1 MGVHSFN
8 LWHPMLNCA
17 SRSKSLNMSRTLHVL
32 HPAQATRPV
41 RSPNLLLRDLGPAEW
56 EPEDVVEVG
65 GDVHVEAARQVPRLD
80 DPVVVQ
86 AQPRAALEVRHEGG
100 DLRLQVVRHRQPL
113 GRRGPDIYI

>member
-1 MGVHSFN
+1 MRCFKSVLAGQN
-8 LWHPMLNCA
+8 LLKCCE
-17 SRSKSLNMSRTLHVL
+17 RYIYVL
-32 HPAQATRPV
+32 YAAQASKPV
-41 RSPNLLLRDLGPAEW
+41 HPTNLLLRDLGPAEW

-86 AQPRAALEVRHEGG
+86 AEPRATLEVRHERR

-113 GRRGPDIYI
+113 GRRTPVRKKII

>member
-1 MGVHSFN
+1 M
-8 LWHPMLNCA
+8 
-17 SRSKSLNMSRTLHVL
+17 
-32 HPAQATRPV
+32 PV
-41 RSPNLLLRDLGPAEW
+41 RSSNSLLRDLWPAEG

-113 GRRGPDIYI
+113 GRRTPVRKKIKHRQGVIEVSGI